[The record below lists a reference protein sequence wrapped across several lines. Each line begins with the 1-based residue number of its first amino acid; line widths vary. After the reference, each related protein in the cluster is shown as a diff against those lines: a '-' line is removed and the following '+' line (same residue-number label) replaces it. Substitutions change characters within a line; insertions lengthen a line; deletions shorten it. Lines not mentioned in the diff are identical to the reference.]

1 MGGSESL
8 RDLQESRSLGA
19 DVFEFPLVESI
30 FSLKKIL
37 NALQKVFADDLAI
50 LNNKLIFINICTF
63 DGLEILENLSNL
75 QLFEHIDASNLVFNF
90 DRKMLVKSEKLIKK
104 DSFEVFEYEK
114 DINDKIFG
122 IIKKY
127 NFKSKFNFSI
137 SGGIRNESLI
147 SFFEYDCKPNFIK
160 TGMFTFPIKNKKSIE
175 SLKKQVLH
183 FQCIEADLLKI
194 IKDSLQFKND
204 YVVRR
209 QDHMINYIINKL
221 AK

>member
-1 MGGSESL
+1 MMGGSESL

-90 DRKMLVKSEKLIKK
+90 DRKMLV
-104 DSFEVFEYEK
+104 
-114 DINDKIFG
+114 N
-122 IIKKY
+122 
-127 NFKSKFNFSI
+127 
-137 SGGIRNESLI
+137 
-147 SFFEYDCKPNFIK
+147 
-160 TGMFTFPIKNKKSIE
+160 
-175 SLKKQVLH
+175 LKK
-183 FQCIEADLLKI
+183 I
-194 IKDSLQFKND
+194 
-204 YVVRR
+204 
-209 QDHMINYIINKL
+209 
-221 AK
+221 